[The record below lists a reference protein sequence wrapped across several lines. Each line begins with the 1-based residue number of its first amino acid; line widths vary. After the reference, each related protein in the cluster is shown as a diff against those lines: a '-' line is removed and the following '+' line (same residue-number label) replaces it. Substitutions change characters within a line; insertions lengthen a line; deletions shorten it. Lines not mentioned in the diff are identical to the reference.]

1 LDIGDRVRVQPNSPT
16 APPEHHGKR
25 GMITFAGFP
34 DMSPTGE
41 AIDAESPTCSVRFD
55 DEPQD
60 IDDALESWFV
70 PE

>member
-1 LDIGDRVRVQPNSPT
+1 
-16 APPEHHGKR
+16 
-25 GMITFAGFP
+25 MITFAGFP